1 MGRTTT
7 HETVV
12 GALRDR
18 DAAQGAVDELRAS
31 GFHDEQIGFAMRGT
45 ADAERRERVEGGT
58 DVAGRAMGG
67 AASGGLLGGLLG
79 AAAALIVPGIGPVVA
94 GGVLKAAFGGAAAGA
109 AAGGL
114 LGALTSGEIPGDQAR
129 YYEGELRAGRI
140 ILAVRPDGRAEEA
153 TDILRRH
160 GAYYARVPEGE
171 PPERAAEEVADDVP
185 IGPRST

>member
-7 HETVV
+7 RETVV

-18 DAAQGAVDELRAS
+18 DAAQRAVDELRAS
-31 GFHDEQIGFAMRGT
+31 GFREEQIGFAMRGT
-45 ADAERRERVEGGT
+45 EDVEPRDRLVAGT
-58 DVAGRAMGG
+58 HVAGRAMGG
-67 AASGGLLGGLLG
+67 AA
-79 AAAALIVPGIGPVVA
+79 AC
-94 GGVLKAAFGGAAAGA
+94 
-109 AAGGL
+109 GL
-114 LGALTSGEIPGDQAR
+114 LGALTSGGIPEDEAH

-171 PPERAAEEVADDVP
+171 PPDRAAEEVADDVP
-185 IGPRST
+185 IARRSS